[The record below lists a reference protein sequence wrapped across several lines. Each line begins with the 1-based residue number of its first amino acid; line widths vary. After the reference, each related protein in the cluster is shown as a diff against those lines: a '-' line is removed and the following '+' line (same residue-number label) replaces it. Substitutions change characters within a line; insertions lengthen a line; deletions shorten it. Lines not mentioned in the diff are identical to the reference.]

1 MDMDAPVSLGALI
14 ILTLPTTLLAVGACV
29 LGSCGLRQIRE
40 HNRAIS
46 ALRNAL
52 YVPQPQYYPL
62 GPTAPL
68 PTAPLM
74 SA

>member
-14 ILTLPTTLLAVGACV
+14 ILTLPTTLLAAGACV
-29 LGSCGLRQIRE
+29 LGSCLRRDLAQQKRE
-40 HNRAIS
+40 IG

-52 YVPQPQYYPL
+52 YVPQPQYYP
-62 GPTAPL
+62 PAPL

-74 SA
+74 S